1 MFGDV
6 FGRFRGWFRVYVEEM
21 FGEGFETCLGGFRA
35 EFERCLDSRREGLGR
50 LTNLYEPTTKQ
61 Y

>member
-21 FGEGFETCLGGFRA
+21 FGEGFETFLVWGDVERFVDNLALGKVFR
-35 EFERCLDSRREGLGR
+35 G
-50 LTNLYEPTTKQ
+50 
-61 Y
+61 